1 MLNENVFRSYQAV
14 VLNLEFEYVIGIQNS
29 IITLHTMKKNNIKK
43 PLCKI
48 EKSDIE
54 EHFNELAAIVAEPK
68 YLCCKCARVATK
80 KSYLCKPVNI
90 TPATKKEK

>member
-1 MLNENVFRSYQAV
+1 
-14 VLNLEFEYVIGIQNS
+14 
-29 IITLHTMKKNNIKK
+29 MKKNNIKK

-68 YLCCKCARVATK
+68 YLCSKCARVATK
-80 KSYLCKPVNI
+80 KSYLCKPVKI
-90 TPATKKEK
+90 KPSSSGQQKKEK